1 MRRLRDAVT
10 GGWRRGRDWL
20 ARADLAVLL
29 AVGTVVV
36 AAWMFLAL
44 ADAVTDGPPGHTDE
58 RLLLSLREPDDPADP
73 LGPAW
78 LEEAARDVTA
88 LGSYPVLGLLVAAVA
103 GGLLATG
110 HRSAAVFVLAAT
122 LGGMALSPLLKGA
135 YARPRPELVPHG
147 ARVFTSS
154 FPSGHAMLS
163 AVVYL
168 TLGAVLA
175 RLADRRRAKLYAVGV
190 AVVVAGLVGVSR
202 VYLGVHYPSD
212 VLAGWCAGLAW
223 AVTCWLAA
231 RRLQRRGVV
240 EGDIR

>member
-10 GGWRRGRDWL
+10 GGWRRGREWL

-29 AVGTVVV
+29 AVGTIVV

-58 RLLLSLREPDDPADP
+58 RLLRSLREPDDPADP

-110 HRSAAVFVLAAT
+110 HRSAALLVVASA

-135 YARPRPELVPHG
+135 YARPRPELVPHA

-175 RLADRRRAKLYAVGV
+175 RLASRRRAKLFAVGTAV
-190 AVVVAGLVGVSR
+190 AVAGLVGLSR

-212 VLAGWCAGLAW
+212 VLAGWCAGVAW

-231 RRLQRRGVV
+231 RRLPRRGAV